1 MIGKTTRKIVA
12 IIGLILIC
20 VFTVTLPIYLAK
32 PDIWSGRIATV
43 ALYSGIFGVLFFFII
58 WLDNKAIKQKQ
69 DYDEIRAKGRE
80 EYEKNKKRAQPC
92 ETDESQ
98 RFATTNKGD
107 CQKDDG
113 TPSQNCD
120 KKPTKKLGKNDLS
133 DDDLA

>member
-20 VFTVTLPIYLAK
+20 VFTVTLPMYLAK
-32 PDIWSGRIATV
+32 PDIWSGRIATI

-69 DYDEIRAKGRE
+69 DYDEMRAKGRE
-80 EYEKNKKRAQPC
+80 EYEKNKKGDQASAA
-92 ETDESQ
+92 DKSQ
-98 RFATTNKGD
+98 TSVTASNVC
-107 CQKDDG
+107 CQKNEG
-113 TPSQNCD
+113 TSQQNCD
-120 KKPTKKLGKNDLS
+120 KKHTKGLGKNDLS

>member
-69 DYDEIRAKGRE
+69 DYDEMRAKGRE
-80 EYEKNKKRAQPC
+80 EYEKNKKNARAS
-92 ETDESQ
+92 ETSKSNES
-98 RFATTNKGD
+98 ASESNVD
-107 CQKDDG
+107 CQKNGD
-113 TPSQNCD
+113 TFQQNCD
-120 KKPTKKLGKNDLS
+120 KNPTKKLGKNDLS